1 MREKEKAWYEVT
13 RSISQLDGDQLRSIA
28 DDVPGNLED
37 CTLLLVRVGNEPVR
51 EYVHGDGEGIRKAGD
66 LAGFSISP
74 LPGNGEPELPE
85 GIGRSA
91 HSLVPWRAR
100 LNSKATMEKMR
111 TDSAGIRK
119 SVEALMPADSYVSV
133 TLRRQGYFEQARIR
147 DWVADEH
154 STVEDGNEFVAAHT
168 LCARVTAACAD
179 SRRNA
184 ELAQRAGQAMFPLLS
199 NMSSHPSYPKL
210 GGLIVTLAVT
220 LLTMVLSVITPI
232 RLATFFWMAGTVA
245 AMLLVPWVLSGLLS
259 ANAKAML
266 NDDNSTR
273 MYFRVPPHYK
283 FACLG
288 LLAYCSLMLL
298 PIPSWLWIVPL
309 AFTVAAGIRWW
320 RNTLWDDILQ
330 RPRRYWWLRRK
341 RKANLSDTETKLGMK
356 DKRVYATGYGP
367 QRTTLVFSPM
377 TTTTLFMPVQKSTAV
392 KQDLHPVP
400 EPLSH
405 GGVLIGLDD
414 SGRPGY
420 LDPTQLYGGIAISGE
435 AGSGKTVLT
444 HGISQWAISHRNDTG
459 RDVWGTDSRLIHFW
473 MKDDTGVEVLDRY
486 RQTQG
491 IDSHPRVIYLTDP
504 SSIGLDLLGMQE
516 GRNAQETAESVAKTM
531 RYAFN
536 AGDIQNDSQNI
547 ITQSMTIG
555 VAASRYDQH
564 KPGDILRRCRQLEQ
578 QYPGAGQLRQQQS
591 PIGWA
596 VVALCGSD
604 GQTGS
609 ARALGQVCRA
619 LALELKDDSLGI
631 DMTLAARA
639 AEQLY
644 GRPDQKGQ
652 AARSDREILQRT
664 NASVNKVNQFLAIE
678 HMFTPRRS
686 TVTWKWILD
695 HPGDYHIV
703 LAPHNGH
710 SLPELMDK
718 ILGSWLMYRFWNT
731 VFAHCK
737 DWLTLGKHTMLVC
750 DELSL
755 LANGSDDVLKNL
767 REQGRSFGLIL
778 VFATQYPTQ
787 LSDTLLDSFLGYTTF
802 ITYNTSIPRIATLT
816 AARLTDNEGLDGW
829 TGGAVTNLPK
839 YHAAVRTRN
848 MEQIQPAFIV
858 SVKDF
863 DDGYRPGDK

>member
-341 RKANLSDTETKLGMK
+341 RKANLSDAETKLGMK

-367 QRTTLVFSPM
+367 QRTTLIFSPM

-405 GGVLIGLDD
+405 GGVLIGLD
-414 SGRPGY
+414 P
-420 LDPTQLYGGIAISGE
+420 
-435 AGSGKTVLT
+435 
-444 HGISQWAISHRNDTG
+444 
-459 RDVWGTDSRLIHFW
+459 
-473 MKDDTGVEVLDRY
+473 
-486 RQTQG
+486 
-491 IDSHPRVIYLTDP
+491 
-504 SSIGLDLLGMQE
+504 
-516 GRNAQETAESVAKTM
+516 
-531 RYAFN
+531 
-536 AGDIQNDSQNI
+536 
-547 ITQSMTIG
+547 
-555 VAASRYDQH
+555 
-564 KPGDILRRCRQLEQ
+564 
-578 QYPGAGQLRQQQS
+578 
-591 PIGWA
+591 
-596 VVALCGSD
+596 
-604 GQTGS
+604 
-609 ARALGQVCRA
+609 
-619 LALELKDDSLGI
+619 
-631 DMTLAARA
+631 
-639 AEQLY
+639 
-644 GRPDQKGQ
+644 
-652 AARSDREILQRT
+652 
-664 NASVNKVNQFLAIE
+664 
-678 HMFTPRRS
+678 
-686 TVTWKWILD
+686 
-695 HPGDYHIV
+695 
-703 LAPHNGH
+703 
-710 SLPELMDK
+710 
-718 ILGSWLMYRFWNT
+718 
-731 VFAHCK
+731 
-737 DWLTLGKHTMLVC
+737 
-750 DELSL
+750 LS
-755 LANGSDDVLKNL
+755 K
-767 REQGRSFGLIL
+767 
-778 VFATQYPTQ
+778 
-787 LSDTLLDSFLGYTTF
+787 
-802 ITYNTSIPRIATLT
+802 
-816 AARLTDNEGLDGW
+816 
-829 TGGAVTNLPK
+829 
-839 YHAAVRTRN
+839 
-848 MEQIQPAFIV
+848 
-858 SVKDF
+858 
-863 DDGYRPGDK
+863 